1 MLVLGT
7 CLLTSLSS
15 FLKMMSVATKGGI
28 VTNYSP
34 RFSFQKMTGTF
45 NTDIQT
51 ALKTVKGTDS
61 PARIDAT
68 SETVETPDDEVYG
81 VEYTM
86 QTGATRY
93 APMQALPPT
102 KITKKDTQPLHPTS
116 SVSMATAPLP
126 NPKQQTTL
134 TQSQTFSIKSVANT
148 VSLLLSCPG
157 DTLILFSS
165 LSIPVSI
172 VFGLMFITGCP
183 STHAI

>member
-1 MLVLGT
+1 M
-7 CLLTSLSS
+7 SLRSS
-15 FLKMMSVATKGGI
+15 FLKMVSVAIKGGT

-34 RFSFQKMTGTF
+34 RFSYQKMTGTF
-45 NTDIQT
+45 NADIQT

-61 PARIDAT
+61 PDRVDAT
-68 SETVETPDDEVYG
+68 SDTAEIPEDGVYD

-116 SVSMATAPLP
+116 SVSLATAPLP
-126 NPKQQTTL
+126 SAKQQTTL

-148 VSLLLSCPG
+148 VSLLLSY
-157 DTLILFSS
+157 LENSLLFFV
-165 LSIPVSI
+165 LFFLPDSIAFS
-172 VFGLMFITGCP
+172 LMFITGCR
-183 STHAI
+183 SSHAI